1 MVVTMVSIFTK
12 IINGEIPST
21 KIYEDDKCIAIL
33 DINPMNKGYTLVIP
47 IEEHETI
54 LDCPEDLMGHL
65 MNIANKVAQK
75 QMKVLGSEGFN
86 ILINNKPAS
95 GQEIPHLHVHV
106 VPRYASDGYSYAKG
120 FGNVKYKEDEL
131 QEYGEKLKL

>member
-1 MVVTMVSIFTK
+1 MASIFTK

-33 DINPMNKGYTLVIP
+33 DINPMNKGHALVIP
-47 IEEHETI
+47 KEEHETI
-54 LDCPEDLMGHL
+54 LDCPGDLMAYL
-65 MNIANKVAQK
+65 MGIANKVAQK
-75 QMKVLGSEGFN
+75 QMEVLKSEGFN

-95 GQEIPHLHVHV
+95 GQEIPHLHIHI
-106 VPRYASDGYSYAKG
+106 VPRYGSDGYSYAKG
-120 FGNVKYKEDEL
+120 FGNVKYEEGEM